1 MKNKNK
7 LKIMRIL
14 ILTTDIWGIGGIE
27 RFSRS
32 FCRALALAA
41 PESERWLVSARPRP
55 DGIADLKLDCPIMLT
70 KGPKIWTA
78 RKFWLAV
85 TLPLLALRL
94 RPTHLFALH
103 INLAPLAQWVARMM
117 NTGYSVVV
125 HGIEVW
131 GILPHL
137 KKQSLI
143 NAKKVIAV
151 SRFTAEVVH
160 LRHGIPEHQFAL
172 LPNIIDL
179 PLTNEKVFP
188 SHPPTLLTVGRI
200 AKKERY
206 KGHEVVLKA
215 MPQVLRQ
222 VPDARYVVVGDGD
235 DRPRLEQLAHQLG
248 IASSVAFVGQVS
260 DSELIRHYATCDVFV
275 MPSKTVLDPKRPK
288 GEGFGIVYL
297 EAMAHGKPVVGP
309 NYGAPTEFLRH
320 GENALL
326 VDPNSPHEVAEAVV
340 YLLTHPEEARRMGE
354 RGRQLV
360 AKEFTME
367 AMVRRLKALLA
378 ELMQ

>member
-1 MKNKNK
+1 
-7 LKIMRIL
+7 MRIL
-14 ILTTDIWGIGGIE
+14 ILTTDVWGVGGVE
-27 RFSRS
+27 RYSRS

-55 DGIADLKLDCPIMLT
+55 SGMADPELGCPILLT
-70 KGPKIWTA
+70 KGPKTWTA
-78 RKFWLAV
+78 RKLWLAA

-103 INLAPLAQWVARMM
+103 INLAPLAQWVARM
-117 NTGYSVVV
+117 TGASYSVVTY
-125 HGIEVW
+125 GIEAWRV
-131 GILPHL
+131 LPPL
-137 KKQSLI
+137 QWRALT
-143 NAKKVIAV
+143 NATKVIAI
-151 SRFTAEVVH
+151 SRFTLGVIAERHSLPQHRLAFLPVVV
-160 LRHGIPEHQFAL
+160 
-172 LPNIIDL
+172 DL
-179 PLTNEKVFP
+179 PLRDGEVSP
-188 SHPPTLLTVGRI
+188 AHPPTLLTVGRM
-200 AKKERY
+200 AKEERY
-206 KGHEVVLKA
+206 KGHEVVLQA

-222 VPDARYVVVGDGD
+222 IPDARYVLVGDGD
-235 DRPRLEQLAHQLG
+235 DRPHLERLAQRLG
-248 IASSVAFVGQVS
+248 IAASVAFVGRVS
-260 DSELIRHYATCDVFV
+260 DDALTRHYATCDVFV

-326 VDPNSPHEVAEAVV
+326 VDPDSPSEVAGALV

-360 AKEFTME
+360 AKEFTMDT
-367 AMVRRLKALLA
+367 MVRRLKNLLT
-378 ELMQ
+378 ELGQR

>member
-1 MKNKNK
+1 MKSKNK

-27 RFSRS
+27 RYSRS
-32 FCRALALAA
+32 FCRALALAV
-41 PESERWLVSARPRP
+41 PESKRWLVSARPRP
-55 DGIADLKLDCPIMLT
+55 DGIADPKLNCHIMLT
-70 KGPKIWTA
+70 RGPKMWTA
-78 RKFWLAV
+78 RKFWLTV

-103 INLAPLAQWVARMM
+103 INLAPLAQWMARMM

-131 GILPHL
+131 GILSRL

-160 LRHGIPEHQFAL
+160 QQHGIPEHQFAL

-179 PLTNEKVFP
+179 PLTKEKVFP
-188 SHPPTLLTVGRI
+188 PHLPTLLTVGRI

-235 DRPRLEQLAHQLG
+235 DRPRLERLAHQLG

-260 DSELIRHYATCDVFV
+260 DNELVRHYATCDVFV

-326 VDPNSPHEVAEAVV
+326 VDPNNPHEVAEAVV

>member
-27 RFSRS
+27 RYSRS

-41 PESERWLVSARPRP
+41 PESKRWLVSARPRP

-78 RKFWLAV
+78 RKFWLTV

-137 KKQSLI
+137 KRQSLI

-160 LRHGIPEHQFAL
+160 QRHGIPEHQFAL
-172 LPNIIDL
+172 LPNVIDL

-235 DRPRLEQLAHQLG
+235 DRPRLERLAHQLG

-260 DSELIRHYATCDVFV
+260 DNELIRHYATCDVFV

-326 VDPNSPHEVAEAVV
+326 VDPNNPHEVAEAVV

>member
-1 MKNKNK
+1 
-7 LKIMRIL
+7 
-14 ILTTDIWGIGGIE
+14 
-27 RFSRS
+27 
-32 FCRALALAA
+32 
-41 PESERWLVSARPRP
+41 
-55 DGIADLKLDCPIMLT
+55 
-70 KGPKIWTA
+70 
-78 RKFWLAV
+78 
-85 TLPLLALRL
+85 
-94 RPTHLFALH
+94 
-103 INLAPLAQWVARMM
+103 
-117 NTGYSVVV
+117 
-125 HGIEVW
+125 
-131 GILPHL
+131 
-137 KKQSLI
+137 
-143 NAKKVIAV
+143 
-151 SRFTAEVVH
+151 
-160 LRHGIPEHQFAL
+160 
-172 LPNIIDL
+172 
-179 PLTNEKVFP
+179 LTNEKVFP

-235 DRPRLEQLAHQLG
+235 DRPRLERLAHQLG

-260 DSELIRHYATCDVFV
+260 DNELIRHYATCDVFV

-309 NYGAPTEFLRH
+309 NYGAPKEFLRH

-326 VDPNSPHEVAEAVV
+326 VDPNSPYEVAKAIV

-378 ELMQ
+378 ELM